1 VEVKMGEAWFSP
13 EEISAFILGKL
24 KADAEVLIK
33 KGFYVSFSD
42 LVRHSIRELVSINR
56 YDRWAAEAKEDLKK
70 GRAVVLRNEKEID
83 EYMNSIR

>member
-1 VEVKMGEAWFSP
+1 MSTINISLP
-13 EEISAFILGKL
+13 EKL

-33 KGFYVSFSD
+33 KGSFSD